1 MSSTMYLGLE
11 GVLFARHSA
20 VRISRSRPERP
31 SALPLPLLHR
41 LPRITDE
48 YPDLTIVI
56 NSWLVPDYGYRGV
69 LNLLPAS
76 IAGKVVGATM
86 QGNRSHHRLPT
97 LPRVDILRA
106 DIKRRNPPHLVI
118 VDSCSSAI
126 PYEYLPQAVLVND
139 TSEVAASQN
148 AETIL
153 DILSGATGSHS
164 TR

>member
-11 GVLFARHSA
+11 GVLFARRSA
-20 VRISRSRPERP
+20 TRISRCQHP
-31 SALPLPLLHR
+31 SDLPLPLLHQ

-76 IAGKVVGATM
+76 IANKVVGATM

-106 DIKRRNPPHLVI
+106 DIKRRNPSHLII

-139 TSEVAASQN
+139 RSEVAAGQN
-148 AETIL
+148 VETIL
-153 DILSGATGSHS
+153 DILSSATS
-164 TR
+164 TQSTA